1 MSISTSTEY
10 DFKSIEPKWQR
21 AWDER
26 SAFTPGDNDTRPK
39 YYALSMFPY
48 PSGALHVGHMRNYTL
63 VDVVTRYRMAKG
75 YAVINPMGWDAFGLP
90 AENAAI
96 ERGVHPA
103 KWTYKNIE
111 HMRGQFK
118 RVGFGFDW
126 SREVFTCR
134 EDYYKWTQWIFLQML
149 KHKGKSGEPV
159 AYRKTGKVNWCP
171 KDQTVLANEQV
182 VKIERQ
188 GQTYDGCFRCGTK
201 VVQKEMAQWALRIT
215 D

>member
-126 SREVFTCR
+126 SRLSMQRAQQVAAVLVSAGVNNDYLTPLGVGATDPVVAAEGTDKDR
-134 EDYYKWTQWIFLQML
+134 E
-149 KHKGKSGEPV
+149 
-159 AYRKTGKVNWCP
+159 ANRRVNIRV
-171 KDQTVLANEQV
+171 VLP
-182 VKIERQ
+182 R
-188 GQTYDGCFRCGTK
+188 
-201 VVQKEMAQWALRIT
+201 
-215 D
+215 